1 MSDTVDANVL
11 RAVFAARVSLAKLSK
26 AEAVAH
32 AEDEWDK
39 TQRWVASASN
49 KEGSFIWFC
58 QEFDLDEGAVR
69 RAIREKRK

>member
-1 MSDTVDANVL
+1 
-11 RAVFAARVSLAKLSK
+11 
-26 AEAVAH
+26 VAH

-69 RAIREKRK
+69 RAIRERRK